1 MMNHRIASQSRMITT
16 VERTKNNVAERA
28 TGSPLPKAW
37 FMLWA
42 ALLLWLLAP
51 PIAKICGDMAQR
63 SLNDNFIQFATV
75 VVGAIGAWRLCKSC
89 KQIPASSSV
98 IGTIALVITA
108 AANFLMV
115 MLHTRTLYDISII
128 AMVAAFILAVRGPAK
143 ARHFLPL
150 LLFSFFLIPDMPDDV
165 RLKISLPLQMITT
178 NGTVTLA
185 HLFIPISSIGHTFI
199 INGHPFDVAPGCSGL
214 NMWISFLFAFGI
226 WQLIE
231 RFRPTAYV
239 VMCAAILA
247 TTIALNVV
255 RLLITALVAYYVCA
269 QQALAIHTNLEAV
282 LVPLGLILLFYL
294 GGRLRS
300 GEQTIAA

>member
-1 MMNHRIASQSRMITT
+1 MITT
-16 VERTKNNVAERA
+16 AERTQNNIAERVIDSSA
-28 TGSPLPKAW
+28 HKAW
-37 FMLWA
+37 LISWA
-42 ALLLWLLAP
+42 VLLLWLLAP
-51 PIAKICGDMAQR
+51 PIIKLCAEMAKR
-63 SLNDNFIQFATV
+63 SFSDNFIQFATV
-75 VVGAIGAWRLCKSC
+75 AVGVIGAWRLCRSG

-98 IGTIALVITA
+98 IGTIALAITA

-115 MLHTRTLYDISII
+115 MLHTATLYDISII
-128 AMVAAFILAVRGPAK
+128 AMVAAFIMAVRGPAK

-178 NGTVTLA
+178 KGTVALA

-199 INGHPFDVAPGCSGL
+199 VNGHPFDVAPGCSGL

-226 WQLIE
+226 WQLME

-239 VMCAAILA
+239 VMCGAILV

-255 RLLITALVAYYVCA
+255 RLFITALVAYNVSA
-269 QQALAIHTNLEAV
+269 EQALAIHTNLEAI
-282 LVPLGLILLFYL
+282 LVPLGLIFLFYL